1 LPAKAAGQATTILDV
16 LAPSLAS
23 QLLQEA
29 ASRTTLNLKVPS
41 LASQLLQGTGDKEDI
56 MRTIL
61 FSSQT
66 YDRDSFLAAA
76 LPAGIELHF
85 QAARLSLDTV
95 ALAERHE
102 VVCAFINDD
111 LSAPVLERLAAGGTR
126 LIALR
131 SAGYN
136 HVDLAEAKRL
146 GLTIVRVPAY
156 SPHAVAEHAVAL
168 ILALNRRLH
177 RAYNRTREGDF
188 TLHGLTGFDLVGKTV
203 GVVGTGQI
211 GATFARIMHGFGCRL
226 LAYDPFPNPQVE
238 ALGARYLSLPQL
250 LAESQIVSLHCP
262 LNEQSKHLING
273 ESLAHMQRGAMLI
286 NTGRGGLVDTP
297 ALIDALKDGQLGYLG
312 LDVYE
317 EEAQLFFEDR
327 SDLPLQ
333 DDVLARLL
341 TFPNVIITAHQA
353 FLTREALGAIAATTL
368 QNIAAWAAGN
378 IQNQVD
384 AG

>member
-1 LPAKAAGQATTILDV
+1 MRIL
-16 LAPSLAS
+16 
-23 QLLQEA
+23 
-29 ASRTTLNLKVPS
+29 
-41 LASQLLQGTGDKEDI
+41 
-56 MRTIL
+56 L

-66 YDRDSFLAAA
+66 YDQDSFTRVPAAPG
-76 LPAGIELHF
+76 LELHF
-85 QAARLSLDTV
+85 QAARLCEDTA
-95 ALAERHE
+95 ALAVGHE

-111 LSAPVLERLAAGGTR
+111 LGAPVLERLAAGGTR

-136 HVDLAEAKRL
+136 HVDLATAKRL
-146 GLTIVRVPAY
+146 GLAVVRVPAY

-188 TLHGLTGFDLVGKTV
+188 SLHGLTGFDLHGKTV

-211 GATFARIMHGFGCRL
+211 GATFARIMAGFGCQL
-226 LAYDPFPNPQVE
+226 LAYDPYPNPE
-238 ALGARYLSLPQL
+238 LLALGARYLELPEL
-250 LAESQIVSLHCP
+250 LRQAQIISLHCP
-262 LNEQSKHLING
+262 LTEQTRHLINAQ
-273 ESLAHMQRGAMLI
+273 SLADLQPGAMLI
-286 NTGRGGLVDTP
+286 NTGRGALVDTP
-297 ALIDALKDGQLGYLG
+297 ALIEALKNGQLGYLG

-341 TFPNVIITAHQA
+341 TFPNVIVTAHQA
-353 FLTREALGAIAATTL
+353 FLTKEALAAIAETTL
-368 QNIAAWAAGN
+368 DNITRWAAGN
-378 IQNQVD
+378 PQNLVE
-384 AG
+384 G

>member
-1 LPAKAAGQATTILDV
+1 
-16 LAPSLAS
+16 
-23 QLLQEA
+23 
-29 ASRTTLNLKVPS
+29 
-41 LASQLLQGTGDKEDI
+41 

-66 YDRDSFLAAA
+66 YDRDSFLGAD
-76 LPAGIELHF
+76 LPPGIELQF
-85 QAARLSLDTV
+85 QPARLSLDTV
-95 ALAERHE
+95 ALAEDHE
-102 VVCAFINDD
+102 VVCPFINDD
-111 LSAPVLERLAAGGTR
+111 LSAPVLEQLAAGGTR

-136 HVDLAEAKRL
+136 HVDLLAAKRL
-146 GLTIVRVPAY
+146 GLAVVRVPAY
-156 SPHAVAEHAVAL
+156 SPHAVAL

-188 TLHGLTGFDLVGKTV
+188 SLHGLTGFDLVGKTV

-211 GATFARIMHGFGCRL
+211 GATFARIMAGFGCQL
-226 LAYDPFPNPQVE
+226 LAYDPYPNPQVE
-238 ALGARYLSLPQL
+238 ALGARYMELPQL
-250 LAESQIVSLHCP
+250 LAESQIISLHCP
-262 LNEQSKHLING
+262 LTADSKYLINSR
-273 ESLAHMQRGAMLI
+273 SLAHMQPGAMLI

-297 ALIDALKDGQLGYLG
+297 ALIDALKNGQLGYLG

-353 FLTREALGAIAATTL
+353 FLTREALAAIAETTL
-368 QNIAAWAAGN
+368 HNIAAWAAGTP
-378 IQNQVD
+378 QNQVHS
-384 AG
+384 

>member
-1 LPAKAAGQATTILDV
+1 
-16 LAPSLAS
+16 
-23 QLLQEA
+23 
-29 ASRTTLNLKVPS
+29 
-41 LASQLLQGTGDKEDI
+41 
-56 MRTIL
+56 MRVIL

-66 YDRDSFLAAA
+66 YDRDSFIAE
-76 LPAGIELHF
+76 PRPQGIELQF
-85 QAARLSLDTV
+85 QPARLNLDTV
-95 ALAERHE
+95 ALAEQHE

-111 LSAPVLERLAAGGTR
+111 LSAPVLEQLAEGGTR

-136 HVDLAEAKRL
+136 HVDLHAAQRL
-146 GLTIVRVPAY
+146 GLSVVRVPAY

-168 ILALNRRLH
+168 VLALNRRLH
-177 RAYNRTREGDF
+177 RAYNRTRDGDF
-188 TLHGLTGFDLVGKTV
+188 SLHGLTGFDLIGKTV

-211 GATFARIMHGFGCRL
+211 GATFARIMTGFGCQL
-226 LAYDPFPNPQVE
+226 LAYDPFPNPEVQ
-238 ALGARYLSLPQL
+238 AMGARYVSLPEL
-250 LAESQIVSLHCP
+250 LAEAQVISLHCP
-262 LNEQSKHLING
+262 LTADSKHLINAG
-273 ESLAHMQRGAMLI
+273 TLAHMQPGAMLI

-297 ALIDALKDGQLGYLG
+297 ALVEALKTGQLGYLG

-353 FLTREALGAIAATTL
+353 FLTREALAAIAGTTL
-368 QNIAAWAAGN
+368 ANIAAWADGRA
-378 IQNQVD
+378 QNLVE
-384 AG
+384 G

>member
-1 LPAKAAGQATTILDV
+1 
-16 LAPSLAS
+16 
-23 QLLQEA
+23 
-29 ASRTTLNLKVPS
+29 
-41 LASQLLQGTGDKEDI
+41 

-66 YDRDSFLAAA
+66 YDRDSFTAAA
-76 LPAGIELHF
+76 QDDGNELHF
-85 QAARLSLDTV
+85 QPARLTLDTA
-95 ALAERHE
+95 ALAHDYE
-102 VVCAFINDD
+102 VVCPFINDD
-111 LSAPVLERLAAGGTR
+111 LSAPVLEQLAAGNTR

-136 HVDLAEAKRL
+136 HVDLPAAKRL
-146 GLTIVRVPAY
+146 GLSVVRVPAY

-211 GATFARIMHGFGCRL
+211 GATFGKIMAGFGCKLMCFDPYPNAEL
-226 LAYDPFPNPQVE
+226 L
-238 ALGARYLSLPQL
+238 ALGAQYVSLPEL
-250 LAESQIVSLHCP
+250 LAGSHIISLHCP
-262 LNEQSKHLING
+262 LTADNKHLINAA
-273 ESLAHMQRGAMLI
+273 SLATLKHGAMLI
-286 NTGRGGLVDTP
+286 NTGRGALVDTP
-297 ALIDALKDGQLGYLG
+297 ALIEALKNGQLGYLG

-353 FLTREALGAIAATTL
+353 FLTREALNAIASTTL
-368 QNIAAWAAGN
+368 SNIVAWKNGVAQNLIEG
-378 IQNQVD
+378 
-384 AG
+384 

>member
-1 LPAKAAGQATTILDV
+1 MRV
-16 LAPSLAS
+16 LF
-23 QLLQEA
+23 
-29 ASRTTLNLKVPS
+29 
-41 LASQLLQGTGDKEDI
+41 
-56 MRTIL
+56 

-66 YDRDSFLAAA
+66 YDQDSFTGAARA
-76 LPAGIELHF
+76 PGLELHF
-85 QAARLSLDTV
+85 QPARLSEDT
-95 ALAERHE
+95 APLAAGHE

-111 LSAPVLERLAAGGTR
+111 LGAAVLQRLAAAGTR

-136 HVDLAEAKRL
+136 HVDLAAAKRL
-146 GLTIVRVPAY
+146 GLAVVRVPAY

-188 TLHGLTGFDLVGKTV
+188 TLHGLTGFDLHGKTV

-211 GATFARIMHGFGCRL
+211 GAAFARIMAGFGCQL
-226 LAYDPFPNPQVE
+226 LAYDPYPNPE
-238 ALGARYLSLPQL
+238 LLALGARYLSLPEL
-250 LAESQIVSLHCP
+250 LRQAQVISLHCP
-262 LNEQSKHLING
+262 LTDDTRHLINAQ
-273 ESLAHMQRGAMLI
+273 SLADLKPGAMLI
-286 NTGRGGLVDTP
+286 NTGRGALVDTP
-297 ALIDALKDGQLGYLG
+297 ALIEALKSGQLGYLG

-341 TFPNVIITAHQA
+341 TFPNVIVTAHQA
-353 FLTREALGAIAATTL
+353 FLTREALAAIAATTL
-368 QNIAAWAAGN
+368 DNITRWAAGN
-378 IQNQVD
+378 PQNLVE
-384 AG
+384 G

>member
-1 LPAKAAGQATTILDV
+1 
-16 LAPSLAS
+16 
-23 QLLQEA
+23 
-29 ASRTTLNLKVPS
+29 
-41 LASQLLQGTGDKEDI
+41 

-66 YDRDSFLAAA
+66 YDSDSFTAAE
-76 LPAGIELHF
+76 LPDGNELHF
-85 QAARLSLDTV
+85 QPARLTLDTA
-95 ALAERHE
+95 ALAHDYE
-102 VVCAFINDD
+102 VVCPFINDD
-111 LSAPVLERLAAGGTR
+111 LSAPVLEQLAAGRTR

-136 HVDLAEAKRL
+136 HVDLPAAKRL
-146 GLTIVRVPAY
+146 GLSVVRVPAY
-156 SPHAVAEHAVAL
+156 SPHVVAEHAVAL

-211 GATFARIMHGFGCRL
+211 GATFGKIMAGFGCKL
-226 LAYDPFPNPQVE
+226 LCFDPYPNAE
-238 ALGARYLSLPQL
+238 LLALGAQYVTLPEL
-250 LAESQIVSLHCP
+250 LTGSHIISLHCP
-262 LNEQSKHLING
+262 LTADNKHLINAT
-273 ESLAHMQRGAMLI
+273 SLATLKHGAMLI
-286 NTGRGGLVDTP
+286 NTGRGALVHTP
-297 ALIDALKDGQLGYLG
+297 ALIEALKSGQLGYLG

-353 FLTREALGAIAATTL
+353 FLTREALNAIAATTL
-368 QNIAAWAAGN
+368 SNIAAWKNGVA
-378 IQNQVD
+378 QNLIE
-384 AG
+384 G

>member
-1 LPAKAAGQATTILDV
+1 MRIL
-16 LAPSLAS
+16 
-23 QLLQEA
+23 
-29 ASRTTLNLKVPS
+29 
-41 LASQLLQGTGDKEDI
+41 
-56 MRTIL
+56 L

-66 YDRDSFLAAA
+66 YDQDSFTRVPAAPG
-76 LPAGIELHF
+76 LELHF
-85 QAARLSLDTV
+85 QAARLCEDTA
-95 ALAERHE
+95 ALAAGHE

-111 LSAPVLERLAAGGTR
+111 LGAPVLERLAAGGTR

-136 HVDLAEAKRL
+136 HVDLATAKRL
-146 GLTIVRVPAY
+146 GLAVVRVPAY

-188 TLHGLTGFDLVGKTV
+188 SLHGLTGFDLHGKTV

-211 GATFARIMHGFGCRL
+211 GATFARIMAGFGCQL
-226 LAYDPFPNPQVE
+226 LAYDPYPNPE
-238 ALGARYLSLPQL
+238 LLALGARYLELPAL
-250 LAESQIVSLHCP
+250 LRQAQIISLHCP
-262 LNEQSKHLING
+262 LTEQTRHLINAQ
-273 ESLAHMQRGAMLI
+273 SLADLQPGAMLI
-286 NTGRGGLVDTP
+286 NTGRGALVDTP
-297 ALIDALKDGQLGYLG
+297 ALIEALKNGQLGYLG

-341 TFPNVIITAHQA
+341 TFPNVIVTAHQA
-353 FLTREALGAIAATTL
+353 FLTKEALAAIAQTTL
-368 QNIAAWAAGN
+368 DNITRWVAGN
-378 IQNQVD
+378 PQNLVE
-384 AG
+384 G

>member
-1 LPAKAAGQATTILDV
+1 
-16 LAPSLAS
+16 
-23 QLLQEA
+23 
-29 ASRTTLNLKVPS
+29 
-41 LASQLLQGTGDKEDI
+41 

-61 FSSQT
+61 FSSQS
-66 YDRDSFLAAA
+66 YDRDSFLTTD

-85 QAARLSLDTV
+85 LAARLSLDTA
-95 ALAERHE
+95 ALAEHHE

-136 HVDLAEAKRL
+136 HVDLAAAKRL
-146 GLTIVRVPAY
+146 GLAVVRVPAY

-168 ILALNRRLH
+168 NRRLH

-188 TLHGLTGFDLVGKTV
+188 SLHGLTGFDLVGKTV

-211 GATFARIMHGFGCRL
+211 GATFAKIMNGFGCRL
-226 LAYDPFPNPQVE
+226 LAYDPYPNPQVE

-250 LAESQIVSLHCP
+250 LAESQIISLHCP
-262 LNEQSKHLING
+262 LNEQSKHLINR
-273 ESLAHMQRGAMLI
+273 ESLAHMQPGAMLI

-297 ALIDALKDGQLGYLG
+297 ALIDALKDGRLGYLG

-341 TFPNVIITAHQA
+341 TFPNVIVTAHQA
-353 FLTREALGAIAATTL
+353 FLTREALGAIATTTL
-368 QNIAAWAAGN
+368 RNIAAWRAGTPEN
-378 IQNQVD
+378 RVTD
-384 AG
+384 D

>member
-1 LPAKAAGQATTILDV
+1 
-16 LAPSLAS
+16 
-23 QLLQEA
+23 
-29 ASRTTLNLKVPS
+29 
-41 LASQLLQGTGDKEDI
+41 
-56 MRTIL
+56 MRVIF

-66 YDRDSFLAAA
+66 YDRDSFLALSGASD
-76 LPAGIELHF
+76 LELHF
-85 QAARLSLDTV
+85 QPARLNLDT
-95 ALAERHE
+95 APLAHRHE

-111 LSAPVLERLAAGGTR
+111 LSAPVLEELATGGTR

-136 HVDLAEAKRL
+136 HVDLDAAARL
-146 GLTIVRVPAY
+146 GLCVVRVPAY

-168 ILALNRRLH
+168 VLALNRHLH

-188 TLHGLTGFDLVGKTV
+188 SLHGLTGFDLVGKTV

-211 GATFARIMHGFGCRL
+211 GATFARIMAGFGCQL
-226 LAYDPFPNPQVE
+226 LAYDPFPNPE
-238 ALGARYLSLPQL
+238 LLALGARYLSLPEL
-250 LAESQIVSLHCP
+250 LAQSRIISLHCP
-262 LNEQSKHLING
+262 LTAETHHLINRDT
-273 ESLAHMQRGAMLI
+273 LAHLQPGAMLI

-317 EEAQLFFEDR
+317 EEAQVFFEDR

-353 FLTREALGAIAATTL
+353 FLTHEALAAIAATTL
-368 QNIAAWAAGN
+368 DNIAAWNAGTP
-378 IQNQVD
+378 QNQV
-384 AG
+384 GG

>member
-1 LPAKAAGQATTILDV
+1 
-16 LAPSLAS
+16 
-23 QLLQEA
+23 
-29 ASRTTLNLKVPS
+29 
-41 LASQLLQGTGDKEDI
+41 

-66 YDRDSFLAAA
+66 YDRDSFLAAPTEA
-76 LPAGIELHF
+76 SIELHF

-95 ALAERHE
+95 ALAERFE

-111 LSAPVLERLAAGGTR
+111 LSAPVLEHLAAGGTR

-136 HVDLAEAKRL
+136 HVDLAAAKRL
-146 GLTIVRVPAY
+146 GLSVVRVPAY

-188 TLHGLTGFDLVGKTV
+188 TLHGLTGFDLYGKTV

-211 GATFARIMHGFGCRL
+211 GATFAKIMAGFGCQL
-226 LAYDPFPNPQVE
+226 LAYDPYPNPEVQ
-238 ALGARYLSLPQL
+238 ALGARYLPLAEL
-250 LAESQIVSLHCP
+250 LAEAQIISLHCP
-262 LNEQSKHLING
+262 LTADSKHLINSQ
-273 ESLAHMQRGAMLI
+273 SLAHLQPGAMLI
-286 NTGRGGLVDTP
+286 NTGRGALVDTP
-297 ALIDALKDGQLGYLG
+297 ALIEALKSGQLGYLG

-341 TFPNVIITAHQA
+341 TFPNVIVTAHQA
-353 FLTREALGAIAATTL
+353 FLTREALAAIAATTL
-368 QNIAAWAAGN
+368 QNIAEWAAGTP
-378 IQNQVD
+378 QNRVE
-384 AG
+384 G

>member
-1 LPAKAAGQATTILDV
+1 
-16 LAPSLAS
+16 
-23 QLLQEA
+23 
-29 ASRTTLNLKVPS
+29 
-41 LASQLLQGTGDKEDI
+41 
-56 MRTIL
+56 MRTL
-61 FSSQT
+61 VFSSQT
-66 YDRDSFLAAA
+66 YDRDSFLAADC
-76 LPAGIELHF
+76 PAGVELQF
-85 QAARLSLDTV
+85 QPARLSLDTA
-95 ALAERHE
+95 ALADKHQ

-111 LSAPVLERLAAGGTR
+111 LSAPVLERLVAGGTR

-136 HVDLAEAKRL
+136 HVDLPAAKRL
-146 GLTIVRVPAY
+146 GLAVVRVPAY

-188 TLHGLTGFDLVGKTV
+188 SLHGLTGFDLVGKTV
-203 GVVGTGQI
+203 GIVGTGQI
-211 GATFARIMHGFGCRL
+211 GATFAKIMHGFGCQL
-226 LAYDPFPNPQVE
+226 LAYDPFPNPDVL
-238 ALGARYLSLPQL
+238 ALGARYLSLPEL
-250 LAESQIVSLHCP
+250 LAQSRIISLHCP
-262 LNEQSKHLING
+262 LNEQSKHLINRN
-273 ESLAHMQRGAMLI
+273 SLAHMQAGAMLI

-368 QNIAAWAAGN
+368 HNIATWAAGTP
-378 IQNQVD
+378 QNQVE
-384 AG
+384 G

>member
-1 LPAKAAGQATTILDV
+1 
-16 LAPSLAS
+16 
-23 QLLQEA
+23 
-29 ASRTTLNLKVPS
+29 
-41 LASQLLQGTGDKEDI
+41 

-66 YDRDSFLAAA
+66 YDRDSFLGAE
-76 LPAGIELHF
+76 LPAGIELQF
-85 QAARLSLDTV
+85 QAARLSLDTA
-95 ALAERHE
+95 ALADRHE

-111 LSAPVLERLAAGGTR
+111 LSAPVLELLAAGGTR

-136 HVDLAEAKRL
+136 HVDLLAAKRL
-146 GLTIVRVPAY
+146 GLDVVRVPAY

-203 GVVGTGQI
+203 GIVGTGQI
-211 GATFARIMHGFGCRL
+211 GAAFARIMAGFGCEL

-238 ALGARYLSLPQL
+238 ALGARYLSLPDL
-250 LAESQIVSLHCP
+250 LAQSRIISLHCP
-262 LNEQSKHLING
+262 LTTENKHLIN
-273 ESLAHMQRGAMLI
+273 SQTLAHMQPGAMLI

-297 ALIDALKDGQLGYLG
+297 ALIDALKDGRLGYLG

-353 FLTREALGAIAATTL
+353 FLTHEALAAIATTTL
-368 QNIAAWAAGN
+368 QNIAAWAVGAPR
-378 IQNQVD
+378 NQVH
-384 AG
+384 G

>member
-1 LPAKAAGQATTILDV
+1 
-16 LAPSLAS
+16 
-23 QLLQEA
+23 
-29 ASRTTLNLKVPS
+29 
-41 LASQLLQGTGDKEDI
+41 

-66 YDRDSFLAAA
+66 YDRDSFTAAVR
-76 LPAGIELHF
+76 PERVQLHF
-85 QAARLSLDTV
+85 QPARLSLDTA
-95 ALAERHE
+95 ALAHGYE
-102 VVCAFINDD
+102 VVCPFINDD
-111 LSAPVLERLAAGGTR
+111 LSAPVLEQLADGGTQ

-131 SAGYN
+131 SAGFN
-136 HVDLAEAKRL
+136 HVDLPAAKRL
-146 GLTIVRVPAY
+146 GLSVVRVPAY

-211 GATFARIMHGFGCRL
+211 GATFGKLMAGFGCKL
-226 LAYDPFPNPQVE
+226 LCFDPYPNAQLL
-238 ALGARYLSLPQL
+238 ALGAQYVSLPEL
-250 LAESQIVSLHCP
+250 LAGSHIISLHCP
-262 LNEQSKHLING
+262 LTADNKHLINSQ
-273 ESLAHMQRGAMLI
+273 SLATLKHGAMLI
-286 NTGRGGLVDTP
+286 NTGRGALVNTP
-297 ALIDALKDGQLGYLG
+297 ALIEALKSGQLGYLG

-353 FLTREALGAIAATTL
+353 FLTREALSAIAGTTL
-368 QNIAAWAAGN
+368 DNIAAWSNGTP
-378 IQNQVD
+378 QNLIE
-384 AG
+384 G